1 MMAIVTTGACAVVAK
16 IDDAKYQVGF
26 SQEDD
31 IFTLKNIT
39 VPKGYVLHS
48 CILYNKSPLTQ
59 QKNLKCN
66 GLLFHWCL
74 YNK

>member
-1 MMAIVTTGACAVVAK
+1 MAIVTTGACAVVAK

-31 IFTLKNIT
+31 IFTLKNIS

-66 GLLFHWCL
+66 GLVFHWCL